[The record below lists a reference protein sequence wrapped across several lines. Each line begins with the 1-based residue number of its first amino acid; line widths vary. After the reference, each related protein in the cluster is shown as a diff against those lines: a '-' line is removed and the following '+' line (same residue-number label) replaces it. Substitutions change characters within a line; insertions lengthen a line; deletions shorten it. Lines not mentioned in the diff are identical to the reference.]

1 MTLYPEIFQQASP
14 KTKDI
19 VPYDHSTVGV
29 YKKIGKNLLTYLIH
43 IQIYSIFPT
52 LSFMYLRLP
61 TFKDQVGKQKLWKGI
76 ENNGLHRK

>member
-1 MTLYPEIFQQASP
+1 MILYHEIFQQASS

-19 VPYDHSTVGV
+19 VLYDCSTIVI

-43 IQIYSIFPT
+43 IQIYSMFPT

-61 TFKDQVGKQKLWKGI
+61 TFKDQVGKQKL
-76 ENNGLHRK
+76 

>member
-1 MTLYPEIFQQASP
+1 MTLYHEIFQQASS

-19 VPYDHSTVGV
+19 VLYDHSTIVI

-43 IQIYSIFPT
+43 IRIYSVFPT

-61 TFKDQVGKQKLWKGI
+61 TFKDQVGK
-76 ENNGLHRK
+76 